1 MGNNQGNE
9 KGTAQDKREH
19 ANQVQKGD
27 AKDSKNNERR
37 PQAPDAKGN
46 ALDRRGGAGSEPGS
60 K

>member
-1 MGNNQGNE
+1 MGNSQGNK
-9 KGTAQDKREH
+9 KGTAQDQREH

-37 PQAPDAKGN
+37 PQAPDAKGR
-46 ALDRRGGAGSEPGS
+46 APHGGTGSEPGS